1 MKKVLSIFFCALSI
15 VAIIPSP
22 VYAEE
27 ANESELIPGAV
38 SGVLMEANSGEIVFQ
53 KEMDKEVSVASMTK
67 MVAQILILDAIREEK
82 ISWDDIVT
90 VSQNAADM
98 GGSQIYLS
106 VGEKISI
113 RDLMKGI
120 SMASANDA
128 TVQMA
133 EVIAGSEAAFVKL
146 MNDKVKELG
155 LKHTVFKNST
165 GLDEEGHYSSA
176 YDMAMIAREL
186 VVNYPEIL
194 EFSSVYEDYLR
205 EDTENKFWLVN
216 TNKLVR
222 FYEGADGLKT
232 GHTDAAKYCLAAT
245 AKKDNLRFIAIVL
258 GEEDSKVRNQEVM
271 NLLDYGFNHYQM
283 NLIKSKDEVLKTVP
297 IDKATKS
304 ELSLVPVHDIGVLS
318 KKSSSSVKYTYEVKL
333 HSFQFPIKK
342 GDVVGK
348 VIVKDKENDKHIT
361 TVDLTVLE
369 DVDSLSYLQ
378 LFYKEFKDLFSGNYT
393 FSFTK

>member
-1 MKKVLSIFFCALSI
+1 MKRLMIIFCCFILFVVSCFFVL
-15 VAIIPSP
+15 P
-22 VYAEE
+22 VSAEE
-27 ANESELIPGAV
+27 SVETELIPGAV
-38 SGVLMEANSGEIVFQ
+38 SGVLMEANTGKIVFQ
-53 KEMDKEVSVASMTK
+53 KEADKEVAVASMTK
-67 MVAQILILDAIREEK
+67 MVAQILILEAIRDEK
-82 ISWDDIVT
+82 ISWDDMVT

-133 EVIAGSEAAFVKL
+133 EVLAGSEAKFVEQ
-146 MNDKVKELG
+146 MNQKVKDLG
-155 LKHTVFKNST
+155 LKHTSFKNCT

-222 FYEGADGLKT
+222 FYDGADGLKT

-258 GEEDSKVRNQEVM
+258 GEENSNVRNQEVM
-271 NLLDYGFNHYQM
+271 SLLDYGFNHYQM
-283 NLIKSKDEVLKTVP
+283 NLIKSKDEVLKTIP
-297 IDKATKS
+297 MDKATKS
-304 ELSLVPVHDIGVLS
+304 KISLIPTSDIGVLEE
-318 KKSSSSVKYTYEVKL
+318 KSSEKKDYHYQVEVDSISL
-333 HSFQFPIKK
+333 PVKK
-342 GDVVGK
+342 GDIVGEVVVTDG
-348 VIVKDKENDKHIT
+348 DKEIT
-361 TVDLTVLE
+361 NVPVTVSETV
-369 DVDSLSYLQ
+369 SKLSFLQ
-378 LFYKEFKDLFSGNYT
+378 LFGRSIKDLVAGK
-393 FSFTK
+393 FSFSFH

>member
-1 MKKVLSIFFCALSI
+1 MKKFFLVLLVVISFSFPFSVL
-15 VAIIPSP
+15 
-22 VYAEE
+22 AEE
-27 ANESELIPGAV
+27 AVETELIPGAV
-38 SGVLMEANSGEIVFQ
+38 SGVLMEANTGKIVFQ
-53 KEMDKEVSVASMTK
+53 KEADKEVAVASMTK
-67 MVAQILILDAIREEK
+67 MVAQILILDAIRNGD
-82 ISWDDIVT
+82 ISWEQMVT

-113 RDLMKGI
+113 RDLFKGI

-133 EVIAGSEAAFVKL
+133 EVIAGSEDSFVKL
-146 MNDKVKELG
+146 MNEKVKEMG
-155 LKHTVFKNST
+155 LKHTVFKNCT
-165 GLDEEGHYSSA
+165 GLDEDGHYSSA

-186 VVNYPEIL
+186 VTNYPEIL

-245 AKKDNLRFIAIVL
+245 AKKDDLRFIAVVL
-258 GEEDSKVRNQEVM
+258 GEENSNVRNQEVM
-271 NLLDYGFNHYQM
+271 NLLDYGFSHYQIHM
-283 NLIKSKDEVLKTVP
+283 LKKQGDVVKDISLNKASKDK
-297 IDKATKS
+297 
-304 ELSLVPVHDIGVLS
+304 LSLTPVHDVGVLEE
-318 KKSSSSVKYTYEVKL
+318 KGNQKHKYQLQLKINDTSL
-333 HSFQFPIKK
+333 PIKK

-348 VIVKDKENDKHIT
+348 AIVKENGVKITSVPLTSSDDVSKLSFWQLLGNAIKEL
-361 TVDLTVLE
+361 V
-369 DVDSLSYLQ
+369 
-378 LFYKEFKDLFSGNYT
+378 SGE
-393 FSFTK
+393 FSFE

>member
-1 MKKVLSIFFCALSI
+1 MKKFFLVLLVVISFSFPFSAL
-15 VAIIPSP
+15 
-22 VYAEE
+22 AEE
-27 ANESELIPGAV
+27 AVETELIPGAV
-38 SGVLMEANSGEIVFQ
+38 SGVLMEANTGKIVFQ
-53 KEMDKEVSVASMTK
+53 KEADKEVAVASMTK
-67 MVAQILILDAIREEK
+67 MVAQILILDAIRNGD
-82 ISWDDIVT
+82 ISWEQMVT

-113 RDLMKGI
+113 RDLFKGI

-133 EVIAGSEAAFVKL
+133 EVIAGSEDSFVKL
-146 MNDKVKELG
+146 MNEKVKEMG
-155 LKHTVFKNST
+155 LKHTVFKNCT
-165 GLDEEGHYSSA
+165 GLDEDGHYSSA

-186 VVNYPEIL
+186 VTNYPEIL

-245 AKKDNLRFIAIVL
+245 AKKDDLRFIAVVL
-258 GEEDSKVRNQEVM
+258 GEENSNVRNQEVM
-271 NLLDYGFNHYQM
+271 NLLDYGFSHYQIHM
-283 NLIKSKDEVLKTVP
+283 LKKQGDVVKDISLNKASKDK
-297 IDKATKS
+297 
-304 ELSLVPVHDIGVLS
+304 LSLTPVHDVGVLEE
-318 KKSSSSVKYTYEVKL
+318 KGNQKHKYQLQLKINDASL
-333 HSFQFPIKK
+333 PIKK

-348 VIVKDKENDKHIT
+348 AIVKENGVKITSVPLTSLDDVSKLSFWQLLGNAIKEL
-361 TVDLTVLE
+361 V
-369 DVDSLSYLQ
+369 
-378 LFYKEFKDLFSGNYT
+378 SGE
-393 FSFTK
+393 FSFE